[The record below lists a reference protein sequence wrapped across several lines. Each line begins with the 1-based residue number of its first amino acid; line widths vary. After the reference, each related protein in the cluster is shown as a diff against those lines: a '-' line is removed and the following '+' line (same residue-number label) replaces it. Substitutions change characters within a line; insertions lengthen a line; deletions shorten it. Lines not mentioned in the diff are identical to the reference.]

1 MGQGR
6 PGLGDTF
13 FISFQR
19 PLCQNPSG
27 NAARNR
33 NLGKL
38 RRDLGSPV
46 WVSDKVALAKCVP
59 SHTIGRGRFRP
70 VREEPSGKPSIIL
83 WGDEPQDDPPHEL
96 AQAHREKPKLV
107 EESWGEKGCAPPS
120 RPYSCRP
127 TARMAHVVL
136 TAENNGHYAD
146 IGLSLYKPN
155 VSFSVGRRCSV
166 FSRPYVGRGAQSGF
180 AQVGCGYFSI
190 TTRQQRCVSHLKSAS
205 SLRSSRVVDLGACSI
220 TTRQQRCVSLDNSL
234 D

>member
-1 MGQGR
+1 MHQDSARLGQIAAPGRHVSSSRLQGVPVLAPFPPSGVAAGCPGGPMGGTAPSPGSSAGTRWVIFRVCRCGGKWGR
-6 PGLGDTF
+6 VGPGLGDTF

-70 VREEPSGKPSIIL
+70 VREEPSEKPSIIL

-96 AQAHREKPKLV
+96 AQEHREKPKLV

-127 TARMAHVVL
+127 TARMAH
-136 TAENNGHYAD
+136 
-146 IGLSLYKPN
+146 
-155 VSFSVGRRCSV
+155 
-166 FSRPYVGRGAQSGF
+166 
-180 AQVGCGYFSI
+180 
-190 TTRQQRCVSHLKSAS
+190 
-205 SLRSSRVVDLGACSI
+205 
-220 TTRQQRCVSLDNSL
+220 
-234 D
+234 